1 MHSCVRN
8 RVVLKHYNLF
18 SSLTGVAFVSFTTI
32 YHVMCVVVLCESAVY
47 RISLSRFHSLVFR
60 VSFVCSPFLSSLA
73 GIFSF
78 FGFRSN
84 ENLLLLNCIVC
95 NFQTLTLRHTTCLT
109 FCYTRHH
116 HQHYRCRRRRRRCS
130 SLSKLT
136 GFEFTMTVLLVWLN
150 ETQHLMLL
158 VLAVVAIRW

>member
-1 MHSCVRN
+1 MLCVS
-8 RVVLKHYNLF
+8 LF
-18 SSLTGVAFVSFTTI
+18 SVKVQFIVF
-32 YHVMCVVVLCESAVY
+32 
-47 RISLSRFHSLVFR
+47 SLSRFHSLIFR
-60 VSFVCSPFLSSLA
+60 VSFVCSPFFSSLA
-73 GIFSF
+73 GILSF

-95 NFQTLTLRHTTCLT
+95 DFQTLTLRHTTCLT

-116 HQHYRCRRRRRRCS
+116 HQHHRCRRRRRRCS